1 MKIRL
6 GYACIS
12 QSLEENFKTYT
23 YTRYQEEKNQEQM
36 SLKEQTQLRGKFF

>member
-23 YTRYQEEKNQEQM
+23 YTRYQEEKKPRKVREYH
-36 SLKEQTQLRGKFF
+36 TF